1 LYSSRRLL
9 WFEVCYANSRKDNTM
24 DKRWRLD
31 GQTALITGASVGIGY
46 AVANELLSLG
56 ANVLLVARDLTQL
69 QSSADELEENH
80 PDREVWCFG
89 ADVADSEQRQ
99 EIFDWIE
106 DLNVGLN
113 ILVNN
118 AGTNIRKPALEYT
131 DDELREIFAL
141 NAEGTFDMCR
151 LAHPYLIAHAQSSIV
166 NIGSVSGATHV
177 RTGAPYGMS
186 KAAVHQLSK
195 NLACEW
201 AKDGIRVNAIAPWY
215 IRTRR
220 TSDVLA
226 QPEYFDEVIDHTPM
240 QRVGEP
246 EEVAAAVAFLCLP
259 ASSYIT
265 GQCIAVDGGFLSY
278 GF

>member
-1 LYSSRRLL
+1 MSSTIS
-9 WFEVCYANSRKDNTM
+9 A
-24 DKRWRLD
+24 RWTLN

-46 AVANELLSLG
+46 AVAHELLGLG
-56 ANVLLVARDLTQL
+56 ADVLLVARDLNQL
-69 QSSADELEENH
+69 QSSADELEDQYPERNI
-80 PDREVWCFG
+80 WCFG
-89 ADVADSEQRQ
+89 ADVGDSEQRQ
-99 EIFDWIE
+99 EIFDWVE
-106 DLNVGLN
+106 DLAVGLN

-118 AGTNIRKPALEYT
+118 AGTNIRKPALEYS
-131 DDELREIFAL
+131 ESEMREVFGL
-141 NAEGTFDMCR
+141 NAEATFDMCR
-151 LAHPYLIAHAQSSIV
+151 LAYPYLSTHAQSSIV

-177 RTGAPYGMS
+177 RTGVPYGMS

-226 QPEYFDEVIDHTPM
+226 IPEYFDEVIDRTPM
-240 QRVGEP
+240 QRIGEP

-265 GQCIAVDGGFLSY
+265 GQCLAVDGGFLSF